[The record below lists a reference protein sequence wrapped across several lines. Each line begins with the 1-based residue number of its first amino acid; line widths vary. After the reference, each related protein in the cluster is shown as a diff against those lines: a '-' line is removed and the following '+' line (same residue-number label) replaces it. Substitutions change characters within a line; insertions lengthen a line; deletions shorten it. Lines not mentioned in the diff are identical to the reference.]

1 MTVQE
6 DMDED
11 VVKEMKVGTGT
22 QRCEPVAGED
32 RYLAFEVEAIPSR
45 FVKWIGATAIE
56 DGMTAHWIGA
66 SGWPMT
72 EPDYEMENL
81 EVKVD
86 VSSAPVGDRNPDWK
100 ECRRLE
106 SNQSLV
112 SGEKCT
118 SFCEFL
124 CAWSCGLTA
133 EASRGALVSAQPW
146 NQSALGGH

>member
-1 MTVQE
+1 MMMTLAFLLMKIGSHVEPQEYILTVQE

-11 VVKEMKVGTGT
+11 VVKEMKVGMVT

-32 RYLAFEVEAIPSR
+32 RYLAYEVEAIPSR
-45 FVKWIGATAIE
+45 FVQWIGTTTIE

-112 SGEKCT
+112 SGEE
-118 SFCEFL
+118 FCRQV
-124 CAWSCGLTA
+124 GD
-133 EASRGALVSAQPW
+133 
-146 NQSALGGH
+146 